1 MNRDTLGTVGVFDLD
16 AGPVTITL
24 PDPGERFMSMIV
36 TNEDHYT
43 STFYEPGDR
52 TLTRDQIG
60 TRYVLLAIRI
70 LVDPADPADLAR
82 VHALQ
87 DTIGVK
93 QPGGPGTFEIPAWDK
108 DSQSKVRDA
117 LLALATTVPDTKRMF
132 GTAEQVDPVRH
143 LIGTAM
149 GWGGNNERDAFYLT
163 VYPKQSDGK
172 TVHRITV
179 KDVPVDGFWSITV
192 YNAKGYLE
200 KTTATLTTS
209 TTSPP
214 PRTTTARSP
223 CSSADATSAHRTGY
237 RSSPAGTTSCGSTA
251 RAKRSSTGHGAS
263 HPPNPSADNESGYL
277 PICPGLTRIL
287 KGELKANNRRSRG
300 TPMVPSAPGYRC
312 GCCLGG

>member
-1 MNRDTLGTVGVFDLD
+1 VF
-16 AGPVTITL
+16 V
-24 PDPGERFMSMIV
+24 
-36 TNEDHYT
+36 
-43 STFYEPGDR
+43 
-52 TLTRDQIG
+52 
-60 TRYVLLAIRI
+60 AIRI

-172 TVHRITV
+172 TVHRLTV

-200 KTTATLTTS
+200 KNDRDAYNVNNVTAAKDDDGAITVQFGG
-209 TTSPP
+209 
-214 PRTTTARSP
+214 
-223 CSSADATSAHRTGY
+223 CDD
-237 RSSPAGTTSCGSTA
+237 
-251 RAKRSSTGHGAS
+251 RA
-263 HPPNPSADNESGYL
+263 PNWL
-277 PICPGLTRIL
+277 PIFPGWNYVVRLYRPRQKIL
-287 KGELKANNRRSRG
+287 DGSWSFPPAEPIS
-300 TPMVPSAPGYRC
+300 
-312 GCCLGG
+312 